1 MSIALAVIYKLI
13 ILLLEFI
20 ELRGFVLQ
28 MKRVFGNSHL
38 KIHGVLLD
46 FRLIRRVSL
55 LNFS

>member
-28 MKRVFGNSHL
+28 MKHVFANSHI
-38 KIHGVLLD
+38 KIPGVLLD